1 MLTAPGLGSPVPHLG
16 RDWAHFATIMCAGL
30 GQTLHTTNRPP
41 GRVMG
46 HVAHCVQEAFE
57 DWDVPCEKCG
67 DRAFPDD
74 NPILLCDGPGPPV

>member
-1 MLTAPGLGSPVPHLG
+1 
-16 RDWAHFATIMCAGL
+16 
-30 GQTLHTTNRPP
+30 
-41 GRVMG
+41 MG

-74 NPILLCDGPGPPV
+74 NPILLCDGPYRPPV